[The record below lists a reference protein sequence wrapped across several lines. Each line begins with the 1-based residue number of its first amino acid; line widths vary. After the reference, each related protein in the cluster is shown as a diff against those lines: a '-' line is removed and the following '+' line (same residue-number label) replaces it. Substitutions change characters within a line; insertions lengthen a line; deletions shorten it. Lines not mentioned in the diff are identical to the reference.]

1 MIYNRFCFFCLNLL
15 LIFLVG
21 CSSGSSNSNKQPEL
35 PKSSIKSGN
44 ISMPSGWD
52 DSTIDKI
59 KSGEPIKKVLAVLDF
74 EGYKFLKGKADLKM
88 SDMLTTSLVK
98 SNRFEMVEEIK
109 SIKFLKNKT

>member
-1 MIYNRFCFFCLNLL
+1 
-15 LIFLVG
+15 
-21 CSSGSSNSNKQPEL
+21 
-35 PKSSIKSGN
+35 
-44 ISMPSGWD
+44 MPSGWD

-98 SNRFEMVEEIK
+98 SNRFEMVERNKIDKVFKVFYPVTLLFLGNNEVLASAPTLLTTAA
-109 SIKFLKNKT
+109 SICILPMP